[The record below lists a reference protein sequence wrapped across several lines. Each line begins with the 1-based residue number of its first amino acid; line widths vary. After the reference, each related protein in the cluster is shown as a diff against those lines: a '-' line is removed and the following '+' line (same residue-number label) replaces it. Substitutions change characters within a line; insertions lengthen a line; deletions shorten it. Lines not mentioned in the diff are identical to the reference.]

1 MTSCSGLGAWMDCA
15 QDGKTP
21 LDVAQEAKMENAVK
35 VLKAHGARKVSI
47 LVLLSWFWVRT
58 VKTHCWF
65 V

>member
-1 MTSCSGLGAWMDCA
+1 MDCA